1 MTRHSVRMWLL
12 ASTVG
17 VVAGVMACGGSSANP
32 TAPSTSTGTV
42 ASPGAGG
49 TTTPTTPT
57 TPAVPTTTGRFT
69 LAMTDSPFADADAVL
84 VSFEG
89 VSIHRSEGDGWETLP
104 MANSPRVC
112 DLKKLQGPTDILGV
126 AELPA
131 GHYTQIR
138 LTVAKATIYFGS
150 GPSTGDACSA
160 VAPAGGTS
168 YPVDI
173 PSGQVKL
180 NRQFTLD
187 AGSDMTMVLDFDGD
201 KSIQQKGGGNGN
213 GNSNKTPSY
222 SMKPVIGIVSVGA
235 TE

>member
-1 MTRHSVRMWLL
+1 MTRQSVRGWIV
-12 ASTVG
+12 AATVAIAA
-17 VVAGVMACGGSSANP
+17 VAVACGGSSTTP
-32 TAPSTSTGTV
+32 TAPSTPTGMA
-42 ASPGAGG
+42 ASPGG

-57 TPAVPTTTGRFT
+57 TPTTSTTGRFT
-69 LAMTDSPFADADAVL
+69 LGMTDSPFSDADAVL

-89 VSIHRSEGDGWETLP
+89 VSIHRSEGDGWETLDIGGT
-104 MANSPRVC
+104 RVC
-112 DLKKLQGPTDILGV
+112 DLKKLQGPTDVLGV

-160 VAPAGGTS
+160 VAPTGGQS

-213 GNSNKTPSY
+213 GNGNSNKTPSY

-235 TE
+235 TQ